1 MAKRV
6 IVWTEAAKSELKYIL
21 EFYSFRNKSKTYS
34 QNLHK
39 KIQSELNLLMLQPEI
54 GKKTDLI
61 NVRGLIIENH
71 IIYYELN
78 ENHIIILSVWDA
90 RQNPN
95 RLKL

>member
-6 IVWTEAAKSELKYIL
+6 IIWTSNAKLELKHIL
-21 EFYSFRNKSKTYS
+21 EFYNFRNKTKTYS
-34 QNLHK
+34 QNLYRK
-39 KIQSELNLLMLQPEI
+39 MQAELSLIILHPEI
-54 GKKTDLI
+54 GKKSDLI

-71 IIYYELN
+71 IVYYEVN
-78 ENHIIILSVWDA
+78 ENHIIILSIWDT